1 MRDIKKEILEKL
13 QEIEAKENVK
23 VLHAVESGSRAWG
36 VESPD
41 SDYDVR
47 FVYVR
52 PKDDY
57 LKLEEMRD
65 VIEWQLDDVLD
76 INGWD
81 IRKTLVQFRKGN
93 ATLFEWAN
101 SPVEYKTTAEW
112 KNIYQSCQKYFSK
125 KVALYHYYGTANS
138 TYREYLQNP
147 LVSYKKY
154 IYALRPLLAC
164 RYIEENGAVPPV
176 RFEELMKQ
184 NPDNALSEE
193 IARMLEIKAQS
204 EEKALNP
211 QMPVIQKYI
220 EDGIAKYERLSKS
233 MEDDRTSDWETLD
246 RIFLELF

>member
-1 MRDIKKEILEKL
+1 MLFRSN
-13 QEIEAKENVK
+13 EADME
-23 VLHAVESGSRAWG
+23 AITSSR
-36 VESPD
+36 
-41 SDYDVR
+41 
-47 FVYVR
+47 
-52 PKDDY
+52 
-57 LKLEEMRD
+57 
-65 VIEWQLDDVLD
+65 
-76 INGWD
+76 
-81 IRKTLVQFRKGN
+81 
-93 ATLFEWAN
+93 
-101 SPVEYKTTAEW
+101 
-112 KNIYQSCQKYFSK
+112 QKYFSK